1 MNFIISWVAS
11 AISVAAAVAIV
22 PGIQPVGSDSTMAI
36 IMMALALSLVNAS
49 IKPIAQALSLPLTV
63 LTLGIFYLVM
73 NALLLE
79 LAAWLSTT
87 ILGSGV
93 TVASFGSA
101 FFGSIVISIVNSIV
115 DSIIGKE
122 NNK

>member
-122 NNK
+122 NNR

>member
-22 PGIQPVGSDSTMAI
+22 PGIQPVGADSTMAI

>member
-122 NNK
+122 NNG

>member
-93 TVASFGSA
+93 TVAGFGSA

-122 NNK
+122 NNR

>member
-22 PGIQPVGSDSTMAI
+22 PGIQPVGADSTMAI

-101 FFGSIVISIVNSIV
+101 FFGSIVISVVNSIV

-122 NNK
+122 NNR

>member
-1 MNFIISWVAS
+1 M
-11 AISVAAAVAIV
+11 SVGAAVAIV
-22 PGIQPVGSDSTMAI
+22 PGITPVGENSTIAI
-36 IMMALALSLVNAS
+36 VMMALALSLVNAS
-49 IKPIAQALSLPLTV
+49 VKPIAQALSLPLTV

-73 NALLLE
+73 NAFMLE

-93 TVASFGSA
+93 QVASFGSA

-115 DSIIGKE
+115 DSIIGVDDGR
-122 NNK
+122 

>member
-1 MNFIISWVAS
+1 MNFIISWIAS

-49 IKPIAQALSLPLTV
+49 IKPIAQALSLPLTM

-93 TVASFGSA
+93 TVSGFGSA

-122 NNK
+122 NNR

>member
-115 DSIIGKE
+115 DSIIGVDDGR
-122 NNK
+122 

>member
-63 LTLGIFYLVM
+63 LTLGIFFLIV

-79 LAAWLSTT
+79 LAAWASTG
-87 ILGSGV
+87 LFGSGIAV
-93 TVASFGSA
+93 SSFGSA
-101 FFGSIVISIVNSIV
+101 FFGSIIISIVSALVNSF
-115 DSIIGKE
+115 IGNE
-122 NNK
+122 Q

>member
-101 FFGSIVISIVNSIV
+101 FFGSIVISVVNSIV

-122 NNK
+122 NNR